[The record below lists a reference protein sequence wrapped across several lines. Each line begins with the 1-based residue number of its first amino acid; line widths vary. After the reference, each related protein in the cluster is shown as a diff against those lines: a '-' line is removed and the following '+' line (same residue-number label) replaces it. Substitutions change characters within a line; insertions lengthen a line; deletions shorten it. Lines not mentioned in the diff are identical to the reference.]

1 MQFDDPALLAA
12 LRDTEPLETICR
24 GAGISVEQFSAA
36 RDPYLRRRAA
46 LADQTITASVGG
58 LVEIKRDRAGVP
70 HIYAD
75 CTPDLFFGLGVAMAQ
90 DRLWQMDRLRR
101 RALGRQAEILG
112 PGYVASDIAH
122 RTVGIDQIADRDAA
136 AMDDATRRIVD
147 AFVGG
152 INRQIAVAR
161 TALPIEF
168 ELLDYDPENF
178 TVGDIVAIGRGI
190 WWSLNGRIDRLAAAE
205 VARMLPTD
213 ALRTLYLTP
222 EAS

>member
-12 LRDTEPLETICR
+12 LRDTAPLETICR

-36 RDPYLRRRAA
+36 RDSYLRRRAA

-75 CTPDLFFGLGVAMAQ
+75 KHARSVLRSGRSDGAGSAV
-90 DRLWQMDRLRR
+90 QMDRLRR

-178 TVGDIVAIGRGI
+178 TVRDIVAIGRGI
-190 WWSLNGRIDRLAAAE
+190 WWSTERTYRPAGRPRRSRACCRPMHCERSI
-205 VARMLPTD
+205 
-213 ALRTLYLTP
+213 
-222 EAS
+222 

>member
-12 LRDTEPLETICR
+12 LRDTAPLETICR

-36 RDPYLRRRAA
+36 RDSYLRRRAA
-46 LADQTITASVGG
+46 LADQTITASVGRAG
-58 LVEIKRDRAGVP
+58 RDQTRPAGVP

-75 CTPDLFFGLGVAMAQ
+75 STPDLFFGLGVAMAQ
-90 DRLWQMDRLRR
+90 DRLWQMDRCAGARLAGRR
-101 RALGRQAEILG
+101 RSWVRDN
-112 PGYVASDIAH
+112 VASDIAH

-178 TVGDIVAIGRGI
+178 IHRPRHCGDRPWHLVVT
-190 WWSLNGRIDRLAAAE
+190 E
-205 VARMLPTD
+205 
-213 ALRTLYLTP
+213 RTYRP
-222 EAS
+222 AGPPRRSRACCRPMHCERSI

>member
-36 RDPYLRRRAA
+36 RDSYLRRRAT

-75 CTPDLFFGLGVAMAQ
+75 STPDLFFGLGVAMAQ

-112 PGYVASDIAH
+112 PGYVASDVAH
-122 RTVGIDQIADRDAA
+122 RTVGIDQIADRDTA

-178 TVGDIVAIGRGI
+178 TVRDIVAIGRGI
-190 WWSLNGRIDRLAAAE
+190 WWSLHHWTHAAGHGLQGRMTRPAATTG
-205 VARMLPTD
+205 R
-213 ALRTLYLTP
+213 
-222 EAS
+222 